1 MQIKDLENGY
11 TWTIGEVGFQHSRF
25 LRFNASRGEWQWTDR
40 VVKAESFGSR
50 EQAERHLKDDVG
62 VLKLLALMPEKDRP
76 KVKAVKLELRLG

>member
-11 TWTIGEVGFQHSRF
+11 TWTIGEVGFQRSRF

-40 VVKAESFGSR
+40 ATRAEPFGSR
-50 EQAERHLKDDVG
+50 EQAERHLKEDAG

>member
-1 MQIKDLENGY
+1 MQIRDLENGH
-11 TWTIGEVGFQHSRF
+11 TWTIGEVGFQRPRF

-40 VVKAESFGSR
+40 VIKAESFDSR

>member
-1 MQIKDLENGY
+1 MQIKDLETGQ
-11 TWTIGEVGFQHSRF
+11 TWTIGEVGFQRSRF

-40 VVKAESFGSR
+40 VIKAESFDSR

>member
-1 MQIKDLENGY
+1 MQIKDLEPGHV
-11 TWTIGEVGFQHSRF
+11 WTIGEVGFQHSRF
-25 LRFNASRGEWQWTDR
+25 LHFNASRGEWQWTGR
-40 VVKAESFGSR
+40 VIRAETFGSR

>member
-1 MQIKDLENGY
+1 MQIRDLEAGY
-11 TWTIGEVGFQHSRF
+11 TWTLGEVGFQRSRF

-40 VVKAESFGSR
+40 VIKAESFDSR
-50 EQAERHLKDDVG
+50 EQAERHLKGDVG